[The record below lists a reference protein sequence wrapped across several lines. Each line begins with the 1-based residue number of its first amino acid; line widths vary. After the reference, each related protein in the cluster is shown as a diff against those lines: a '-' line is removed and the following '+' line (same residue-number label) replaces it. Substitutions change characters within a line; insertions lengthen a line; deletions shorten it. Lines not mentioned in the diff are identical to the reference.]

1 MVVSR
6 EEVNSNET
14 MRMFVHLSEV
24 CFLCGKTFGDDEDLV
39 FWRGDN
45 TEITLHARCAAELAA
60 HLLSDATKAMVLQ
73 GLSVFN
79 RKLEKVGFL
88 PKLSLP
94 AKVKTVRPQKE
105 QSKGE

>member
-14 MRMFVHLSEV
+14 MRMFVHLSEE

-45 TEITLHARCAAELAA
+45 TEITLHAKCAAELAA
-60 HLLSDATKAMVLQ
+60 HLLSDATKAML
-73 GLSVFN
+73 GVFN
-79 RKLEKVGFL
+79 RKLEKVGLL
-88 PKLSLP
+88 PKLGFP
-94 AKVKTVRPQKE
+94 T
-105 QSKGE
+105 KGE

>member
-1 MVVSR
+1 MVTSR
-6 EEVNSNET
+6 SEVNSDEAL
-14 MRMFVHLSEV
+14 RMTVRLSEV

-45 TEITLHARCAAELAA
+45 TEITLHAKCAAELAA
-60 HLLSDATKAMVLQ
+60 HLLSDATKAM
-73 GLSVFN
+73 LSVFN

>member
-1 MVVSR
+1 
-6 EEVNSNET
+6 
-14 MRMFVHLSEV
+14 MFVHLSEV

-45 TEITLHARCAAELAA
+45 TEITLHAKCAAELAA
-60 HLLSDATKAMVLQ
+60 HLLSDATKAV
-73 GLSVFN
+73 LSVFN

-94 AKVKTVRPQKE
+94 ARVKTVRPQKE

>member
-1 MVVSR
+1 MVISRKEVSAD
-6 EEVNSNET
+6 EAL
-14 MRMFVHLSEV
+14 RMFVHLSEE
-24 CFLCGKTFGDDEDLV
+24 CFLCGKTFAEDEDVV

-45 TEITLHARCAAELAA
+45 TEITLHAKCAAELAA
-60 HLLSDATKAMVLQ
+60 HLLSDAAKAM
-73 GLSVFN
+73 LSVFN

-94 AKVKTVRPQKE
+94 TKVKTVRPQKE

>member
-6 EEVNSNET
+6 KEVNSNET
-14 MRMFVHLSEV
+14 MRVFVHLSEV

-45 TEITLHARCAAELAA
+45 TEITLHAKCAAELAA
-60 HLLSDATKAMVLQ
+60 HLLSDATKAM
-73 GLSVFN
+73 LSVFN

-88 PKLSLP
+88 LKLSLP
-94 AKVKTVRPQKE
+94 AKAKTVRPQKE
-105 QSKGE
+105 QSEGE

>member
-14 MRMFVHLSEV
+14 MRMFVHLSKE
-24 CFLCGKTFGDDEDLV
+24 CFLCGKPFGDDEDLV
-39 FWRGDN
+39 FWCGSD
-45 TEITLHARCAAELAA
+45 TEITLHAKCAAELAA
-60 HLLSDATKAMVLQ
+60 HLLSDATKTML
-73 GLSVFN
+73 GVFN

-105 QSKGE
+105 QPKGE